1 MMLDHEIVQMK
12 MSDAGQC
19 CVARLQEVIAEF
31 ELSATDA
38 ATVAS
43 EIFAWAH
50 ILGLML
56 LGKERML
63 AQMDRSFVSSRA
75 WADANFAS
83 FQARAAVVEAFDH
96 GESGGRMQ

>member
-1 MMLDHEIVQMK
+1 MQITDT
-12 MSDAGQC
+12 GQR
-19 CVARLQEVIAEF
+19 CVAAMQEVISRF

-38 ATVAS
+38 AMVTG

-50 ILGLML
+50 ILGLMP

-83 FQARAAVVEAFDH
+83 FQARAAVIEAFDH
-96 GESGGRMQ
+96 GESGGWMQ